1 MSFGWAAATWLA
13 ITATTAAVAT
23 TAYSMDQQRKMSN
36 TANDRALA
44 AAKKTQQASDEA
56 TNRANSKSP
65 DSAAL
70 MSANILAA
78 KGGQSGTMLTG
89 PSGVDPGSLTLG
101 KSSLLG
107 G

>member
-1 MSFGWAAATWLA
+1 MSFGWTATTWLA
-13 ITATTAAVAT
+13 ITATTTVAT

-36 TANDRALA
+36 TANDQAMA
-44 AAKKTQQASDEA
+44 AAKKQQQASDQA
-56 TNRANSKSP
+56 TNRANAKSP
-65 DSAAL
+65 DTAAL
-70 MSANILAA
+70 MASNMLAA

>member
-1 MSFGWAAATWLA
+1 MSFGWTATTWLA
-13 ITATTAAVAT
+13 ITATTAVAT
-23 TAYSMDQQRKMSN
+23 TAYTMDQQRKMSN
-36 TANDRALA
+36 RANDQALA
-44 AAKKTQQASDEA
+44 AAKKQQQASDEA

-65 DSAAL
+65 DTAAL
-70 MSANILAA
+70 MASNMLAA